1 MACFFILGRKS
12 LKKVIA
18 VSLLSSVL
26 SACSSDKTEDSK
38 EGSKSSV
45 IKVDDSSLKSEE
57 KKITSS
63 QLEFAK
69 EFMTHYIEQS
79 FDQEKLKEKETLLEK
94 YRGDSSLD
102 VAIQEVIYLKEEVE
116 EYKKTNKIENMASV
130 TLIERKI
137 GNVTIY
143 QNGALYFADVSYS
156 ESSPAFSGKFARRR
170 QYTFKIEDGKINQ
183 FEEVIYK

>member
-1 MACFFILGRKS
+1 M
-12 LKKVIA
+12 KKVIA

-102 VAIQEVIYLKEEVE
+102 VAIQEVIY
-116 EYKKTNKIENMASV
+116 
-130 TLIERKI
+130 
-137 GNVTIY
+137 
-143 QNGALYFADVSYS
+143 
-156 ESSPAFSGKFARRR
+156 
-170 QYTFKIEDGKINQ
+170 
-183 FEEVIYK
+183 